1 MTKKAQNAS
10 NISEAIEQLEGLRQ
24 SKTEEFKEI
33 FGKDIE
39 EVKKVFEDLKP
50 TLESL
55 REKAETEVK
64 KAKNDVET
72 KVKENPWV
80 TLGMVGLIAF
90 VIGWILGTYKR
101 D

>member
-1 MTKKAQNAS
+1 MTKKSQNAS
-10 NISEAIEQLEGLRQ
+10 NLTEAIEQLEGLRQ
-24 SKTEEFKEI
+24 TKTEEFKEI
-33 FGKDIE
+33 FSKDIE
-39 EVKKVFEDLKP
+39 EVKKAFEDLKP

-64 KAKNDVET
+64 KVKKDVES

-80 TLGMVGLIAF
+80 TLGIVGLVAF
-90 VIGWILGTYKR
+90 VIGWILGTNKK

>member
-1 MTKKAQNAS
+1 MSKKSQTAS
-10 NISEAIEQLEGLRQ
+10 NLTEAIEQLEGLRQ

-39 EVKKVFEDLKP
+39 DVKKVFEDLKP

-55 REKAETEVK
+55 REKAEVEVR
-64 KAKNDVET
+64 KAKNDVES

-80 TLGMVGLIAF
+80 TLGVVGLIAF
-90 VIGWILGTYKR
+90 VIGWILGTSKK